1 MEKRLQVIFLLI
13 FLFFPLFSQ
22 TPSVVEHIRIPLWAE
37 LDAYPELLQNSEI
50 EAESY
55 PIKKIREVAPFLIS
69 GMVYGWDF
77 VYTPSDVAR
86 NVEEYFE
93 LTEKQLSDN
102 ELIGIKYS
110 SPWIQDNRLN
120 CWCEYTRTPMQ
131 IQNYNLWA
139 SIQNPTI
146 QGQGFGS
153 ISLGFDGIVEAT
165 KDAVKKAVREYYR
178 GQIKNKPKEITGS
191 VLIRKQPLLGIDAG
205 KYTIKLDFFLECG
218 TIRYYTVF

>member
-37 LDAYPELLQNSEI
+37 LDAYPELLQDSEN
-50 EAESY
+50 EAEMY

-93 LTEKQLSDN
+93 LIEKQISDD
-102 ELIGIKYS
+102 ELIGIQYS

-131 IQNYNLWA
+131 IQSYNLWA

-165 KDAVKKAVREYYR
+165 KDAVKKAVREHYR

-191 VLIRKQPLLGIDAG
+191 VLIRKQPLIGIDAG
-205 KYTIKLDFFLECG
+205 KYTIKLDFFLEYG

>member
-1 MEKRLQVIFLLI
+1 
-13 FLFFPLFSQ
+13 
-22 TPSVVEHIRIPLWAE
+22 
-37 LDAYPELLQNSEI
+37 
-50 EAESY
+50 
-55 PIKKIREVAPFLIS
+55 
-69 GMVYGWDF
+69 
-77 VYTPSDVAR
+77 
-86 NVEEYFE
+86 
-93 LTEKQLSDN
+93 
-102 ELIGIKYS
+102 
-110 SPWIQDNRLN
+110 
-120 CWCEYTRTPMQ
+120 MQ

-165 KDAVKKAVREYYR
+165 KDAVKKAVREHYR